1 MQHLLLKGFII
12 ALMMIMV
19 LVTPAQADTADADV
33 EVIKA
38 EIVKALKAEGKSDS
52 EIKEAM
58 VLISGLDKGL
68 QSIVNKLA
76 NEGELYAISELAK
89 VMVDLVDQRDLLS
102 GGTGCR
108 AFVVYNHRKDL
119 NVYAKFW
126 SQKSKMDNGYGLK
139 QMGAVERTLGLFIA
153 PAEGESQLRTKEYLG
168 LVDRMLVKIVG
179 GKLSYVNEE
188 YSMVIPL
195 GETSCTK

>member
-1 MQHLLLKGFII
+1 MQHLLKGFII
-12 ALMMIMV
+12 ALMMMIMA
-19 LVTPAQADTADADV
+19 VTPALADTADADV
-33 EVIKA
+33 EVIKT

-68 QSIVNKLA
+68 GRIIDKLSK
-76 NEGELYAISELAK
+76 EGELYAISELAK

-108 AFVVYNHRKDL
+108 AFVVYNHSKDMD
-119 NVYAKFW
+119 VYSKFW
-126 SQKSKMDNGYGLK
+126 SESSKLDNGYGLK

-153 PAEGESQLRTKEYLG
+153 PVDGESQLRTKEYLG
-168 LVDRMLVKIVG
+168 LVDRMLVRVKD
-179 GKLSYVNEE
+179 GKLDFVNEN
-188 YSMVIPL
+188 YAMVIPL